1 MRILLQRVNNARVRV
16 DDKVV
21 GEISTGLLS
30 FVGFTSTDDEAVMD
44 HLIKKMIQLRI
55 FEDEAGKMNLSVH
68 DLGHQILIVSQFT
81 LYGDTRKGNRPSF
94 IAAAEPEKAER
105 LYDLFVERVRSA
117 LGSERVATGIFRASM
132 QVELV
137 NNGPVTIMLEA

>member
-1 MRILLQRVNNARVRV
+1 MRILLQRVNEARVRV

-30 FVGFTSTDDEAVMD
+30 FVGFTSADDEAV
-44 HLIKKMIQLRI
+44 LEQLVKKMIQLRI

-68 DLGHQILIVSQFT
+68 DLGLQILIVSQFT
-81 LYGDTRKGNRPSF
+81 LYGDARKGNRPSF

-105 LYDLFVERVRSA
+105 LYDLFVEKVRSA
-117 LGSERVATGIFRASM
+117 IGSERVATGIFRASM

>member
-1 MRILLQRVNNARVRV
+1 MRILLQRVNDARVRV
-16 DDKVV
+16 DGKVV

-30 FVGFTSTDDEAVMD
+30 FVGFTSTDDEAVLD
-44 HLIKKMIQLRI
+44 HLVKKMIQLRI

-68 DLGHQILIVSQFT
+68 DLGLQILVVSQFT

-94 IAAAEPEKAER
+94 IAAAEPEKAEK
-105 LYDLFVERVRSA
+105 LYDLFVEKVRSA
-117 LGSERVATGIFRASM
+117 IGTERVATGIFRASM

>member
-1 MRILLQRVNNARVRV
+1 MRILLQRVNDARVRV
-16 DDKVV
+16 DGEVV

-44 HLIKKMIQLRI
+44 HLVKKMIQLRI
-55 FEDEAGKMNLSVH
+55 FEDEAGKMNLSVQ
-68 DLGHQILIVSQFT
+68 DLGFQVLIVSQFT

-94 IAAAEPEKAER
+94 IAASEPAMAER
-105 LYDLFVERVRSA
+105 LYDRFVQKVQAA
-117 LGSERVATGIFRASM
+117 LGEGRVATGIFRASM

-137 NNGPVTIMLEA
+137 NSGPVTIMLEA